1 MGLTALLLRRVRSR
15 LCNATLSLMPCL
27 LLASCTGQ
35 MAPSASSTLPGE
47 AEFIWDSEL
56 CEHMRGEMP
65 EPGVGSSDSP
75 TIDDINR
82 ACGGDSTGNYKAR
95 PATPSERLEL
105 TAFDT
110 PSRHGPLPSRQDLR
124 RSEVVTVITDT
135 SGKRSDVAVVTSET
149 RWIDSRG
156 DFHLRSYLGI
166 FVRSLSR
173 KWRIEHTQAQ
183 SGCDG
188 RESQPTSYSLAGF
201 GDVRRAGSLA
211 LLFDVQ
217 AYESWGM
224 SAYELGGARRGRWL
238 SPAPSA
244 QRAEDDAAHP

>member
-1 MGLTALLLRRVRSR
+1 
-15 LCNATLSLMPCL
+15 MPCL
-27 LLASCTGQ
+27 FLASCTGQ
-35 MAPSASSTLPGE
+35 LTPSGPSTLPGE
-47 AEFIWDSEL
+47 AELVWDSEL
-56 CEHMRGEMP
+56 CEHMRGEIP
-65 EPGVGSSDSP
+65 EPGVGNSDSP
-75 TIDDINR
+75 TIEDINR
-82 ACGGDSTGNYKAR
+82 ACGTDSAGNYKAR
-95 PATPSERLEL
+95 SATPSERLEL

-149 RWIDSRG
+149 RWIDSKG

-166 FVRSLSR
+166 FARSLSR

-188 RESQPTSYSLAGF
+188 CESQPISYSLAGL
-201 GDVRRAGSLA
+201 GDVRKAGKLV

-217 AYESWGM
+217 AYETWGM
-224 SAYELGGARRGRWL
+224 SAYELGGAGRGRWL
-238 SPAPSA
+238 STAPAP
-244 QRAEDDAAHP
+244 E